1 MTPRAYR
8 RELGS
13 HSPLQIYLHDI
24 NDTPLLSAAE
34 ERGLAE
40 RVAMGDPYARD
51 HMVKANLRLVV
62 NIARGYLGKGLCLED
77 LIEEGNLGLMRAV
90 EGFNGTMDTRFSTYA
105 SYWIKQSIRRAV
117 MNNGKPIRL
126 PAYMVSLLAK
136 WKRVS
141 NGLTE
146 RLGRPPTP
154 EEIGKVLRLSKKKVG
169 IVSKAIRINNLTP
182 HTESTEEDGIALD
195 DMLTDERSKAPD
207 DLLIEADDLERIFL
221 RLEQLDDR
229 EATVIRM
236 RFGLDPYAAMTLR
249 EVGENLGLT
258 RERVRQLESQALLRL
273 MSSLSET
280 GNKVYR

>member
-24 NDTPLLSAAE
+24 NNTPLLSAAE
-34 ERGLAE
+34 ERDLAG
-40 RVAMGDPYARD
+40 RVALGDPFARD

-90 EGFNGTMDTRFSTYA
+90 EGFDGMMDTRFSTYA

-169 IVSKAIRINNLTP
+169 IVAKAIRINNLTP
-182 HTESTEEDGIALD
+182 HTESADDDGIALD
-195 DMLTDERSKAPD
+195 DMLTDERSKTPD
-207 DLLIEADDLERIFL
+207 DLLIESDDLARIFQ

-258 RERVRQLESQALLRL
+258 RERVRQLESQALLKL
-273 MSSLSET
+273 MTSMSET
-280 GNKVYR
+280 GGRVYR